1 MTEPGHTLVPYGR
14 YAAVWAAL
22 IALTGITLGASYLDM
37 KHLAIFTC
45 LLIAVVKST
54 LVMMYFMHLRY
65 ENRLFLKMLMI
76 VLVTYAIFVAL
87 TFSDYAFR

>member
-1 MTEPGHTLVPYGR
+1 MTEPDRHLVPYGR

-22 IALTGITLGASYLDM
+22 VALTGVTVGASYLDM

-45 LLIAVVKST
+45 LLIAVIKST

-65 ENRLFLKMLMI
+65 ESRLFLGMI
-76 VLVTYAIFVAL
+76 LVVIATYAIFVGL
-87 TFSDYAFR
+87 TFTDYAFR